1 MDAIKPTTEGEWQK
15 AVAEGLEWAT
25 QREPEHIASSIVDH
39 VSNTKGTVF
48 WLDSEY
54 TQSTEGNIDR
64 RNPMKLV
71 RHIEAVANDK
81 KRGYARGL
89 QRSYEETGKLLRDAF
104 TDRVAIDQAITD
116 EWSPGKIK
124 VEFQSGDSKFA
135 KVLTEYFFAV
145 ATSLYKEEENK
156 PSDKLIARSLGFLV
170 GSTDEIDH
178 EKILELIQG
187 ASANASR
194 RFKHHS
200 GSIAILE
207 KDAEGFSKRADFFG
221 SAKPALSPKEI
232 HQMTMDHAN
241 AADDLVSSRSDNN
254 LK

>member
-1 MDAIKPTTEGEWQK
+1 MDSIEPTTEGEWRE
-15 AVAEGLEWAT
+15 AVAKGLEWAI
-25 QREPEHIASSIVDH
+25 QREPEHIANSIVDH
-39 VSNTKGTVF
+39 VLSTKGTVF

-54 TQSTEGNIDR
+54 TQSIEGNIDR

-71 RHIEAVANDK
+71 RHIEAGAKDK
-81 KRGYARGL
+81 KRGHARGL
-89 QRSYEETGKLLRDAF
+89 QRSYEETGKLLRNAF
-104 TDRVAIDQAITD
+104 TDRVAIDQTITD

-124 VEFQSGDSKFA
+124 VEFQSDGSKFA

-145 ATSLYKEEENK
+145 ATNLHKEEENR
-156 PSDKLIARSLGFLV
+156 PSDELIARSLGALIE
-170 GSTDEIDH
+170 STNETDH
-178 EKILELIQG
+178 EKVLELIQG

-221 SAKPALSPKEI
+221 SAKPALSPEEI
-232 HQMTMDHAN
+232 HQTTMDHAN
-241 AADDLVSSRSDNN
+241 AVDDLVSSD
-254 LK
+254 LITI